1 MGAIIRALIEKK
13 ITIPPRPQQLSDN
26 LNTPSR
32 RFKLTAQRLS
42 ACQENVV
49 WKKPPLRAPPRPGPS
64 IELQRKQ
71 KITGTVKRTE
81 LYGAFIDVGLEADAI
96 IHISQLGK
104 KVNRV
109 ADVLTVGE
117 QVEVFVE
124 KVEPERGQLIVSMM
138 EPLAVDWSDLE
149 EGQVYTGTI
158 TRLENFGAFTD
169 IGAEKEGLIHVSE
182 LSHEYVK
189 HPSEVVKV
197 GDEVQVRVLGH
208 SRKKRRINLSMKAL
222 KEAPDAGPSKA
233 DMAAAMEEEED
244 FGEMPTAME
253 IALKRA
259 MGEPVDMSPKRQRR
273 GNKRQRRSKR
283 EQERY
288 EEALNRTLELSK

>member
-1 MGAIIRALIEKK
+1 MEES
-13 ITIPPRPQQLSDN
+13 P
-26 LNTPSR
+26 NTPALPQSL
-32 RFKLTAQRLS
+32 KD
-42 ACQENVV
+42 
-49 WKKPPLRAPPRPGPS
+49 
-64 IELQRKQ
+64 LQRKQ

-104 KVNRV
+104 KVTRV
-109 ADVLTVGE
+109 SDVLNVGD
-117 QVEVFVE
+117 QVEVFIE
-124 KVEPERGQLIVSMM
+124 KIEPERGQLIVSMI
-138 EPLAVDWSDLE
+138 EPLAVDWSDLQ
-149 EGQVYTGTI
+149 EGQVYSGLI
-158 TRLENFGAFTD
+158 TRLEGFGAFTD

-197 GDEVQVRVLGH
+197 GDTVQVKVLGH

-222 KEAPDAGPSKA
+222 LDTPEPEPSKA
-233 DMAAAMEEEED
+233 DMVAALQEEED

-259 MGEPVDMSPKRQRR
+259 MGEPIEMKPKRQRR
-273 GNKRQRRSKR
+273 GNKRQRRTKR

-288 EEALNRTLELSK
+288 EDALNRTLELSK

>member
-1 MGAIIRALIEKK
+1 MEES
-13 ITIPPRPQQLSDN
+13 T
-26 LNTPSR
+26 NTPPVPQS
-32 RFKLTAQRLS
+32 L
-42 ACQENVV
+42 
-49 WKKPPLRAPPRPGPS
+49 GD
-64 IELQRKQ
+64 LQRKQ

-81 LYGAFIDVGLEADAI
+81 LYGAFIDVGLEVDAI

-104 KVNRV
+104 KVTRV
-109 ADVLTVGE
+109 ADALSVGD
-117 QVEVFVE
+117 QVEVYIE
-124 KVEPERGQLIVSMM
+124 KIEPERGQLIVSMI
-138 EPLAVDWSDLE
+138 EPLAVDWSDLQD
-149 EGQVYTGTI
+149 GQVYTGQV

-197 GDEVQVRVLGH
+197 GDAVQVKVLGH

-222 KEAPDAGPSKA
+222 LDAPEAAPSRA
-233 DMAAAMEEEED
+233 DMAAALEEEED

-259 MGEPVDMSPKRQRR
+259 MGEPIEMKPKRQRR
-273 GNKRQRRSKR
+273 GNKRQRRTKR

-288 EEALNRTLELSK
+288 EEALNRTLELTK